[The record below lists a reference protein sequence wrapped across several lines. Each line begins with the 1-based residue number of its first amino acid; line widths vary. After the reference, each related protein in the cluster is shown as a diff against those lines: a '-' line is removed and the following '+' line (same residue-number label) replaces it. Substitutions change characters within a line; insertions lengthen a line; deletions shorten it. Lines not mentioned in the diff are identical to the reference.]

1 MKPSETDV
9 HFETVTVVSSSEFER
24 TTEKRRE
31 VRCSAELP
39 LQLISGSG
47 ERIPA
52 VIHNLS
58 ANGIFATV
66 DIRFSLLLPPPTSA
80 RFDGEFFLDE
90 VEARQ
95 LLLEVVRVVKQDQH
109 VMGLGLQFVQPLP
122 TLTSGLREKVAS
134 RLALAH
140 RRP

>member
-1 MKPSETDV
+1 METSDT
-9 HFETVTVVSSSEFER
+9 EKVTVLSSPAPGFVA
-24 TTEKRRE
+24 EKRRE

-66 DIRFSLLLPPPTSA
+66 DIRFSLLLPPPNSA

-95 LLLEVVRVVKQDQH
+95 LLLEVVRVVKRDQH
-109 VMGLGLQFVQPLP
+109 VIGLGLHFVQPLS
-122 TLTSGLREKVAS
+122 TLTVGLREKVAS
-134 RLALAH
+134 RLALA
-140 RRP
+140 RRQP

>member
-1 MKPSETDV
+1 MTTSDTEK
-9 HFETVTVVSSSEFER
+9 VTVLPPPASGFM
-24 TTEKRRE
+24 TEKRRE

-66 DIRFSLLLPPPTSA
+66 DVRFSLLLPPPTSA

-95 LLLEVVRVVKQDQH
+95 QLLEVVRIVKRNQY
-109 VMGLGLQFVQPLP
+109 VIGLGLQFVQPLP
-122 TLTSGLREKVAS
+122 TLTSGLREKVVS
-134 RLALAH
+134 RLAQSH

>member
-1 MKPSETDV
+1 MKTSDT
-9 HFETVTVVSSSEFER
+9 ETVTVLAPPVSGFL
-24 TTEKRRE
+24 TEKRRE
-31 VRCSAELP
+31 VRCPAELP

-58 ANGIFATV
+58 ANGIFATA

-80 RFDGEFFLDE
+80 RFDGEFFLDD

-109 VMGLGLQFVQPLP
+109 VIGLGLQFVQPLP
-122 TLTSGLREKVAS
+122 TLTSGLREKIAS